1 MFKRTIQPFRRSVG
15 DVLLDLVEKELGVG
29 VHGGGGGSS
38 FLKAGVVLTR
48 KETQDSESD
57 TKKEEFRK
65 EERNWGK
72 NSNVFSR

>member
-15 DVLLDLVEKELGVG
+15 DALLDLVEKELGVG

-48 KETQDSESD
+48 KET
-57 TKKEEFRK
+57 
-65 EERNWGK
+65 
-72 NSNVFSR
+72 